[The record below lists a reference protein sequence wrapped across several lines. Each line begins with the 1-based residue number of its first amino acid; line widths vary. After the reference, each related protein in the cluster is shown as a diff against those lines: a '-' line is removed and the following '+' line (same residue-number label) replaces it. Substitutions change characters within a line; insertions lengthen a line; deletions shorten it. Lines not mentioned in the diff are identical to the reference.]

1 MDYEI
6 GYFLGVMTDPILWI
20 GCYFISKYSKS
31 YITVFIYSIAFI
43 IVIEIIM
50 TGFLN
55 SVFDV
60 KNIIYKCI
68 GVSILASIFFAF
80 KSYMNKK
87 KTLL

>member
-6 GYFLGVMTDPILWI
+6 FYFLGVMTDPILWI
-20 GCYFISKYSKS
+20 GCYFVSKYSKS

-80 KSYMNKK
+80 KSYRNKK
-87 KTLL
+87 KLT